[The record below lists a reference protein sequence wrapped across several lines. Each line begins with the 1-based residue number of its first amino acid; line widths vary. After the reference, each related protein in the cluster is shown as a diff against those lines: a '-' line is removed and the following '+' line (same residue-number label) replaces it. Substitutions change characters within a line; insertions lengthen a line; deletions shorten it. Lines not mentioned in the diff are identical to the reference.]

1 MIAIG
6 PLNVRLDLLV
16 FMVSLLVLYIGFKK
30 IGLTEKDRDAV
41 LGTWFAGFLA
51 WKLSAIIIGL
61 TSTGSLALSLYA
73 TGGIWSILVATAT
86 IGFFVFRLAP
96 GLRGYWLFSALLL
109 WFGVTIVVP
118 KYGTLPFIATAQ
130 PLHLYTA
137 LLIAGLIVVTWRWM
151 RSPSVGAL
159 LWTTVGA
166 FAIWLVSTYATTTVN
181 LLWLIPFAALVGLA
195 GYVVKPSRRIVQS
208 GLGVLVALAI
218 INASLPDETPTL
230 VADSSQAAGLNI
242 GQVPPNFELKR
253 TDGTTLNLEDLRGE
267 RVVVNF
273 WASWCPPCR
282 AEMPDMAKFAREQD
296 DVTIVAVN
304 TTTSERDVDEARSF
318 VAPYEDAF
326 QVVYDEDGAVGNAY
340 RIQAMPTTYVLDEN
354 GVIVAKQFGAID
366 KAWLD
371 TKTN

>member
-16 FMVSLLVLYIGFKK
+16 FMVSLLGLYIGFKK

-61 TSTGSLALSLYA
+61 ASTGSLALSLYA
-73 TGGIWSILVATAT
+73 TGGIWSILIATAT

-195 GYVVKPSRRIVQS
+195 GYVAKPSRRIVQS
-208 GLGVLVALAI
+208 GLGVLVTLAI